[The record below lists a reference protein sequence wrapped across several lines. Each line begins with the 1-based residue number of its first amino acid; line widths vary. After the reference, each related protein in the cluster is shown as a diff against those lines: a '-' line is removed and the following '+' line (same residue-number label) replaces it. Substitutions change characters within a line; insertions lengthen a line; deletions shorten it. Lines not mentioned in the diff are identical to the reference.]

1 MKVYKSIFL
10 ILISSLLAL
19 QLSADD
25 NFTKRMK
32 TRLPEIVQAKDK
44 GSIGEGMNGLLL
56 IRSKSNSKIDALVK
70 AENLDRQSLF
80 KHLAKQTGGD
90 VNIVAKKFAK
100 GIAARAKKGH
110 WFKNSSGNWVSK

>member
-1 MKVYKSIFL
+1 
-10 ILISSLLAL
+10 
-19 QLSADD
+19 
-25 NFTKRMK
+25 
-32 TRLPEIVQAKDK
+32 
-44 GSIGEGMNGLLL
+44 MNGLLL

-100 GIAARAKKGH
+100 GIAARAKKGIGLK
-110 WFKNSSGNWVSK
+110 FFRKLGFQVKAYLNLIVCLVACSMLSCSLGLVQNQDSKKDISFRKFRG